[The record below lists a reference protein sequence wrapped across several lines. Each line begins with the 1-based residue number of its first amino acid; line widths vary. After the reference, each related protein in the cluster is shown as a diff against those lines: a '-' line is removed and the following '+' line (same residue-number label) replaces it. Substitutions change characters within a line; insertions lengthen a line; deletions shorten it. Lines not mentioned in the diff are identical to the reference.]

1 MRPCWAIPMLDENIN
16 KENEEYKFSKIDKDL
31 LKSNQK
37 ISTNTNSINI
47 TALKIVIFI
56 FSFYAIIISNYINR
70 EKLI

>member
-1 MRPCWAIPMLDENIN
+1 MLDENIN